1 MASKTRFTTRSA
13 PGSSPW
19 QPLRPPSP
27 GTGRWRSA
35 SEYNVD
41 ATANLAFT
49 NLDPIT
55 EPAAFRLRIIFWR
68 ELEQEKASGAGQ
80 AADEEAQAKGAG
92 ADRKIGSPSSGR
104 SAWRP
109 ACAVP

>member
-13 PGSSPW
+13 RGSSPW

-27 GTGRWRSA
+27 GTGSWRSA

-41 ATANLAFT
+41 AKANLAIHKPGP
-49 NLDPIT
+49 NHGAGCN
-55 EPAAFRLRIIFWR
+55 PAPLIFWR
-68 ELEQEKASGAGQ
+68 ELEQEKASGASQ

-92 ADRKIGSPSSGR
+92 ADREIGSPSSGR
-104 SAWRP
+104 
-109 ACAVP
+109 